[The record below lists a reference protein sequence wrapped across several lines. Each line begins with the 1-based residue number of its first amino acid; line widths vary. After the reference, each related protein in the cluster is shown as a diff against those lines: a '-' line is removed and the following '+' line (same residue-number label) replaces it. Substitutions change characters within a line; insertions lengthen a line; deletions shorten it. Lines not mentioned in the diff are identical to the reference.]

1 MDEFEKP
8 SGIQSFRKPEI
19 KDEFDPIHS
28 DLTTDLKIKEIGRQ
42 AVGKAEK
49 EIISETL
56 KRTCWNRRKA
66 AALLQ
71 ISYKALLYKIK
82 KYELEGE

>member
-8 SGIQSFRKPEI
+8 SGIQGSRKPKI
-19 KDEFDPIHS
+19 KHESHPVS
-28 DLTTDLKIKEIGRQ
+28 DLTTIVKIKEIGRQ
-42 AVGKAEK
+42 VVEKAEK

-56 KRTCWNRRKA
+56 KRTRWNRRKA

-71 ISYKALLYKIK
+71 ISYKALLHKIK
-82 KYELEGE
+82 KYKLEGE

>member
-1 MDEFEKP
+1 MNLEKP
-8 SGIQSFRKPEI
+8 SGIQSLRKPQI
-19 KDEFDPIHS
+19 KHELHPIS
-28 DLTTDLKIKEIGRQ
+28 NLTTIVKIKEIGRQ
-42 AVGKAEK
+42 AVEKAEK

-56 KRTCWNRRKA
+56 KRTRWNRRKA

>member
-1 MDEFEKP
+1 MDIFEEP
-8 SGIQSFRKPEI
+8 AGAQSVRKPKI
-19 KDEFDPIHS
+19 KKGFDSIDS
-28 DLTTDLKIKEIGRQ
+28 DLTIVLQIKEIGRQ

-56 KRTCWNRRKA
+56 KRTRWNRRKA

-82 KYELEGE
+82 KYELEA

>member
-1 MDEFEKP
+1 MDRFEKT
-8 SGIQSFRKPEI
+8 SAAQSFRKPEI

-28 DLTTDLKIKEIGRQ
+28 DLTTVLKIKEIGRQ

-56 KRTCWNRRKA
+56 KRTRWNRRKA

-82 KYELEGE
+82 KYELEV